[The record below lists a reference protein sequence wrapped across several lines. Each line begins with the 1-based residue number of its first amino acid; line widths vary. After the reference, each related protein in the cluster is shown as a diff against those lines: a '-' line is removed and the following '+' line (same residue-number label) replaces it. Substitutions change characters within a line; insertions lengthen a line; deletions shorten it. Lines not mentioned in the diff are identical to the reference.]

1 MRLRTYQPFIDEN
14 WKFKAGLTLSVNSNS
29 SYIPILMGSIEYQSK
44 AIEDQTKL
52 LFDNILYF
60 KQSTIHQKNFVEGFR
75 YMSLKAKVK
84 MNKAIEETC
93 GILLLL
99 PQLLLLEF
107 YHFIEKFESVHKID
121 KDKLRDKYITDEDEC
136 FNFNAQLLTE
146 MMDFFKSCLEVYRTL
161 VKEVDNMMLKPKK
174 FENVITILEKARFN
188 ISSVVMRANN
198 AIKNYDS
205 DLGMIEK
212 MLKVQKK
219 EPLLGREQEN
229 LTDKMR
235 NQFIFKK
242 NDERQRIIRINNILR
257 IKKEDLDDGDKQ
269 TVPFK
274 ENFKS
279 IVNSKLL
286 TSLIKY
292 CKKDVQKQIISSRIL
307 SEFESEKAEKNKRE
321 IVSLKI

>member
-1 MRLRTYQPFIDEN
+1 
-14 WKFKAGLTLSVNSNS
+14 
-29 SYIPILMGSIEYQSK
+29 
-44 AIEDQTKL
+44 
-52 LFDNILYF
+52 
-60 KQSTIHQKNFVEGFR
+60 
-75 YMSLKAKVK
+75 
-84 MNKAIEETC
+84 
-93 GILLLL
+93 
-99 PQLLLLEF
+99 
-107 YHFIEKFESVHKID
+107 
-121 KDKLRDKYITDEDEC
+121 
-136 FNFNAQLLTE
+136 
-146 MMDFFKSCLEVYRTL
+146 
-161 VKEVDNMMLKPKK
+161 MMLKPKK

>member
-1 MRLRTYQPFIDEN
+1 
-14 WKFKAGLTLSVNSNS
+14 
-29 SYIPILMGSIEYQSK
+29 
-44 AIEDQTKL
+44 
-52 LFDNILYF
+52 
-60 KQSTIHQKNFVEGFR
+60 
-75 YMSLKAKVK
+75 
-84 MNKAIEETC
+84 
-93 GILLLL
+93 
-99 PQLLLLEF
+99 
-107 YHFIEKFESVHKID
+107 
-121 KDKLRDKYITDEDEC
+121 
-136 FNFNAQLLTE
+136 
-146 MMDFFKSCLEVYRTL
+146 
-161 VKEVDNMMLKPKK
+161 
-174 FENVITILEKARFN
+174 
-188 ISSVVMRANN
+188 MRANN